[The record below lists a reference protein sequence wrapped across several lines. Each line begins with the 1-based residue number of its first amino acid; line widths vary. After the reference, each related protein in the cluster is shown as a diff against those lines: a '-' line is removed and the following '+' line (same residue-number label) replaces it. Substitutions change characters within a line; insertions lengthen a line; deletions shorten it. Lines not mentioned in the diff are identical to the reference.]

1 MVLAG
6 ATTSNR
12 GASQATEAA
21 AFPDPCVL
29 ESGTQACA
37 CGPGFPLQHDGGTLQ
52 VAATTGVNA
61 NPGWLLD
68 TTGFPA
74 RWNCGTWPPA
84 LGWLHIGSDV
94 AIWGAYMAIPLILAY
109 FVIRRRTP
117 LPLVTWLFIAFIASC
132 GISHLIEA
140 VIFWHPV
147 YRLAGVW
154 KLLTATVSWG
164 TVLALI
170 PIVPRVLRW
179 PSLEE
184 VNQKLIVEVAERRA
198 AEDRVR
204 QIIEAAPVGMLMLDE
219 AGRIT
224 MCNGELE
231 RTFGYSREE
240 LMGNQVEMLVPE
252 RFRSGHPGHR
262 EAFATHPTSRRM
274 GGDQELC
281 GRRKDGSEVPV
292 DIGLNP
298 ISTPLGTSVLATVA
312 DTTPQRE
319 TEMKL
324 KHLNQ
329 SLNTKNKEL
338 EYFVYAAS
346 HDLKDPLLSIQGYAS
361 MMDDGP
367 AGDDDSSNREEYVA
381 RILHASERMEDIVN
395 DLLEL
400 SRVGRVNIE
409 HSQVDMR
416 KTVLDV
422 IHDLSAQVER
432 ADAEIVVEGE
442 DLAIWFS
449 ERQLSTVFQNLIAN
463 AIRHGKPSMGQCHVH
478 VGWDVFDE
486 EVRFYVRDNGPGLPE
501 EAHERVFGMF
511 QRLSET
517 TEGTGIGLTI
527 VRRTAEAHGG
537 RAWVESQPG
546 RGATFYITLPLAR
559 LQRSADLRDE
569 PAPGTEA

>member
-1 MVLAG
+1 MLLA
-6 ATTSNR
+6 AQTTSSR
-12 GASQATEAA
+12 GASQATEASA
-21 AFPDPCVL
+21 LPDPCVL
-29 ESGTQACA
+29 ISGAQACA

-52 VAATTGVNA
+52 VTSTAGVDA
-61 NPGWLLD
+61 SPGWLLD

-74 RWNCGTWPPA
+74 RWNCGTWPPS
-84 LGWLHIGSDV
+84 LGWLHIGSDI

-109 FVIRRRTP
+109 FVIRRRSP

-140 VIFWHPV
+140 AIFWHPV

-154 KLLTATVSWG
+154 KLLTAAVSWG

-184 VNQKLIVEVAERRA
+184 VNQKLVTEVAERRA
-198 AEDRVR
+198 SEDRVR

-219 AGRIT
+219 TGRIT
-224 MCNGELE
+224 MCNSELE
-231 RTFGYSREE
+231 QTFGYSREE
-240 LMGNQVEMLVPE
+240 LLGNQVEMLVPE
-252 RFRSGHPGHR
+252 RYREGHPGHR
-262 EAFATHPTSRRM
+262 EAFAVHPMSRRM

-361 MMDDGP
+361 MMDDAP
-367 AGDDDSSNREEYVA
+367 ASDDQTSRDEYVG
-381 RILHASERMEDIVN
+381 RILHASTRMEDIVN

-400 SRVGRVNIE
+400 SRVGRVNVE
-409 HSQVDMR
+409 RSQVDMR

-422 IHDLSAQVER
+422 IDDLSAQAER
-432 ADAEIVVEGE
+432 ADAEIVVDGQ
-442 DLAIWFS
+442 DLSIWFS
-449 ERQLSTVFQNLIAN
+449 ERQLSAVFQNLFAN
-463 AIRHGKPSMGQCHVH
+463 ALWHGKPKTGQCHVH
-478 VGWDVFDE
+478 VGWDVLDE

-511 QRLSET
+511 QRLSEMND
-517 TEGTGIGLTI
+517 GTGIGLAI
-527 VRRTAEAHGG
+527 VQRTAEAHGG
-537 RAWVESQPG
+537 RAWVDSQPG
-546 RGATFYITLPLAR
+546 RGATFYFTLPLAC
-559 LQRSADLRDE
+559 LQRSADCRDE
-569 PAPGTEA
+569 PAPDTEA